1 MKKRNLTSLFAA
13 LVLTVVAGSSLLCG
27 NAIVSYEDVTG
38 DVRTELAGSSFEEPE
53 IELMDLQSP
62 NILWEKSSFS
72 HHALTVCKATT
83 KMSDTVLRF
92 SSNGVFYHTGS
103 NNVWYADKSEVYL
116 PVNDDGYPFYKY
128 AGIVDAVD
136 KALIDGPYYLVEPF
150 TLTTFSTNVTRSS
163 SQYIPTSYG
172 QESGKAQNTWGH
184 GGNADL
190 LLYTLVY
197 NGEVFDGSIS
207 IPWIGYKYQSQTA
220 SDGTEFEVRVGPGK
234 VSVKASQDV
243 YLTSVNAFAFRTM

>member
-13 LVLTVVAGSSLLCG
+13 LALTVVASSSLLCG
-27 NAIVSYEDVTG
+27 NAIVSYEDVT
-38 DVRTELAGSSFEEPE
+38 DETQPASVDTFIDDQVIEP
-53 IELMDLQSP
+53 LDLGTS
-62 NILWEKSSFS
+62 NILWEKSNVS
-72 HHALTVCKATT
+72 HNALTICKVET

-92 SSNGVFYHTGS
+92 SSNGAFYHSGS
-103 NNVWYADKSEVYL
+103 NDVWYADKSVVYMPL
-116 PVNDDGYPFYKY
+116 NADGYPYYKY
-128 AGIVDAVD
+128 AGIVDAAD
-136 KALIDGPYYLVEPF
+136 KTLVDGPYYLAEPF
-150 TLTTFSTNVTRSS
+150 PLTIFNTGVTRSS

-172 QESGKAQNTWGH
+172 QESGNAQNTWGH

-197 NGEVFDGSIS
+197 NGEVFDGRVA